1 LAKQENPSSNSL
13 ANEISIFGNLPSGG
27 LARAYMRAVCTCH
40 RVNMSWPANQRDG
53 TELQLQVPDAAVNV
67 LFAFLLLNTHD
78 RRQNFHKI
86 VVMPGVDI
94 YINGSSQ

>member
-1 LAKQENPSSNSL
+1 
-13 ANEISIFGNLPSGG
+13 
-27 LARAYMRAVCTCH
+27 MRNVMGQLH
-40 RVNMSWPANQRDG
+40 
-53 TELQLQVPDAAVNV
+53 LQVPDAAAVNA
-67 LFAFLLLNTHD
+67 LFAFLLLNTQD